1 MKKLIYVIS
10 IAISLILSVVPV
22 DAQVLEVSGKVV
34 DEKDQPLVGVA
45 VMEKGSR
52 TGVITADDGTF
63 SVPVSGPK
71 AVLEFSSLGYL
82 PKEVTLSGKK
92 TITVVLA
99 EDAIGLDEVVVVGYG
114 SQKKASV
121 VGSISSTDGRDIQK
135 AQATNLT
142 QAIGGRIAGVVTKS
156 GGGRPGDDNASVYI
170 RGRASYNS
178 SANSPL
184 VLVDGVERD
193 FSQIDPEDIETFS
206 VLKDASATAVFG
218 VRGANGVIL
227 VTTKRGET
235 ALKPTVDF
243 RASVASNSPTMLPK
257 KLGAYDHARLKN
269 EALANVGQV
278 PEYSFD
284 DLEHY
289 RTGDSPYTHPD
300 NDYISDM
307 LKRSTLK
314 QQYNLV
320 VRGGSPFLNYYVSVN
335 YLNEDGIYKQFDNED
350 YDTNVSFKRYGL
362 RSNLDFNIT
371 KTTKLGIDLSGR
383 LEERHN
389 NGYGDNLYQS
399 LIRTPADA
407 FNYVNPDGSLGGNL
421 NLVNP
426 YAALSHYGYDHS
438 KKNVFEA
445 AIKLSQKLDFLTK
458 GLSARAMYS
467 FVSGFASRR
476 DLEEL
481 PELWKYNRDGSYS
494 PVQKA
499 SSIAIATSA
508 GPHTRRM
515 TTEISLNYDRTF
527 KEHNITALLAYNN
540 LVYRQN
546 ANLATGYINYVGR
559 LTYGYRHKYLL
570 EFNAGYNG
578 SRQFAKGKRYG
589 FFPAYSAGW
598 VMSEEGFWKNKSI
611 FSYLK
616 LRGSYGELG
625 NDIIGS
631 SKFLYYQVY
640 PMYTTDRASFGENN
654 NPENRILEGTE
665 GNSEV
670 TWERSRKLNVG
681 FDAKFFKKK
690 LSITM
695 DFFREHRVDI
705 LDYDRTVSL
714 IYGML
719 DADNGTKGFPPENL
733 GEVVNRGLELE
744 IGWDHKVGI
753 VNYYAKG
760 TLSFARNEIRK
771 IGETPVTYAWS
782 SKVGRPVGQRYGL
795 ICDGFYNS
803 QEEIEALP
811 SGFTSNLKLGDLK
824 YRDMNGD
831 GVTDQ
836 YDIVPIG
843 KTQLPELFYGI
854 TLGVECKGV
863 DASVFFQG
871 AAMCDIYVNGYGYW
885 EFTSQSSVME
895 HHLGRWTED
904 NKANA
909 TYPSLSPAKSDQNH
923 RLSTFWLK
931 DASYLRLKNAQ
942 IGYTFPAK
950 WTKKAKIN
958 ALRIYVG
965 GSNLLTFS
973 PFKTYDPE
981 ASDGDGSRYPL
992 MRQFNAGVNIKF

>member
-1 MKKLIYVIS
+1 
-10 IAISLILSVVPV
+10 
-22 DAQVLEVSGKVV
+22 
-34 DEKDQPLVGVA
+34 
-45 VMEKGSR
+45 
-52 TGVITADDGTF
+52 
-63 SVPVSGPK
+63 
-71 AVLEFSSLGYL
+71 
-82 PKEVTLSGKK
+82 
-92 TITVVLA
+92 
-99 EDAIGLDEVVVVGYG
+99 
-114 SQKKASV
+114 
-121 VGSISSTDGRDIQK
+121 
-135 AQATNLT
+135 
-142 QAIGGRIAGVVTKS
+142 
-156 GGGRPGDDNASVYI
+156 
-170 RGRASYNS
+170 
-178 SANSPL
+178 
-184 VLVDGVERD
+184 
-193 FSQIDPEDIETFS
+193 
-206 VLKDASATAVFG
+206 
-218 VRGANGVIL
+218 
-227 VTTKRGET
+227 
-235 ALKPTVDF
+235 
-243 RASVASNSPTMLPK
+243 
-257 KLGAYDHARLKN
+257 
-269 EALANVGQV
+269 
-278 PEYSFD
+278 
-284 DLEHY
+284 
-289 RTGDSPYTHPD
+289 
-300 NDYISDM
+300 
-307 LKRSTLK
+307 
-314 QQYNLV
+314 
-320 VRGGSPFLNYYVSVN
+320 
-335 YLNEDGIYKQFDNED
+335 
-350 YDTNVSFKRYGL
+350 
-362 RSNLDFNIT
+362 
-371 KTTKLGIDLSGR
+371 
-383 LEERHN
+383 
-389 NGYGDNLYQS
+389 
-399 LIRTPADA
+399 
-407 FNYVNPDGSLGGNL
+407 
-421 NLVNP
+421 
-426 YAALSHYGYDHS
+426 
-438 KKNVFEA
+438 
-445 AIKLSQKLDFLTK
+445 
-458 GLSARAMYS
+458 
-467 FVSGFASRR
+467 
-476 DLEEL
+476 
-481 PELWKYNRDGSYS
+481 
-494 PVQKA
+494 
-499 SSIAIATSA
+499 
-508 GPHTRRM
+508 
-515 TTEISLNYDRTF
+515 
-527 KEHNITALLAYNN
+527 
-540 LVYRQN
+540 
-546 ANLATGYINYVGR
+546 
-559 LTYGYRHKYLL
+559 
-570 EFNAGYNG
+570 
-578 SRQFAKGKRYG
+578 
-589 FFPAYSAGW
+589 
-598 VMSEEGFWKNKSI
+598 
-611 FSYLK
+611 
-616 LRGSYGELG
+616 
-625 NDIIGS
+625 
-631 SKFLYYQVY
+631 
-640 PMYTTDRASFGENN
+640 MYTTDRASFGENN

-854 TLGVECKGV
+854 TLGAECKGV
-863 DASVFFQG
+863 DVSVFFQG

-909 TYPSLSPAKSDQNH
+909 TYPSLSPAKSEQNH